1 MADMMTPKIKVS
13 DAPRRTPTSP
23 VGKDDSRYAPIDG
36 SSSNKKLAARLRSP
50 ASPVAQS
57 TDTQNDFGSRV
68 LSPSEAAIDPL
79 SQQILQRTN
88 TASAVQ
94 KLRPQNVDSPTGQ
107 PPASPTEIGA
117 DKKHSGEVS
126 GEINGASKA
135 DKKKAGSFLS
145 RFIGSS
151 KKKTT
156 LDDGDNA
163 SDAGDLRSEGM
174 DAQLYMDN
182 VSFNPNIPHP
192 PAYIKVRTKFK
203 KDKEFDCV
211 FLAQE
216 LRSGSGKATPPAVG
230 MNPAPQ
236 SGSAAKHNP
245 IWAVEFSKDGKYLAA
260 GGQDR
265 VVRLW
270 AVLASSEERR
280 SHEGHENDRH
290 ADQGQGSRLSA
301 PVFQQKTVREYH
313 GHTSTIL
320 DLSWSKNNFLL
331 SSSMDKTVRLWHV
344 SREENLCTFKHSDF
358 VPSIQ
363 FHPTDDRFFLAGS
376 LDAKLRLWSIP
387 DKSVAYSTT
396 VPDMI
401 TAVSFTPDGK
411 TCIAG
416 TLGGLCMFY
425 DTEGLKWQA
434 QLHVKSTRGQ
444 NAKGSK
450 VTGIQATYWPP
461 GSESGEI
468 KLLVSSNDSRVRIYN
483 YKDKSLEM
491 KFRGHENNCSQ
502 IRATFAD
509 SSGHIICGSEDRK
522 AYIWSTT
529 MPEGEKRNQRPVEMF
544 EAHNSI
550 TTCTVIAP
558 IQTKQLLSASEDPI
572 FDLCNPPPVTLVSRA
587 ESVVSSRAP
596 TEAGSAAPTPVHTD
610 KATNKSAE
618 SPAYIARCAHRG
630 GNIIV
635 TADYTGAIKVFR
647 QDCAFRKRI
656 RRSEAWDATSM
667 KRASGIGRPSSILS
681 RTSKS
686 RRDSVSTQPP
696 NDRIMTWRQGISNI
710 SLESSNSLPHRNASP
725 RKSLA
730 SLSRPNESSMIGT
743 ARPPTQETG
752 PTGTPK
758 TSISIDRT
766 TTTHSASHTE
776 SEEPVSPVKEKSPPK
791 QRLDHDSEANPLA
804 VYGGQSW
811 GFWTGNHMR
820 MMSSNQR
827 QDESHLGLTPQ
838 FSNVSQVSRLTD
850 EMSGTEE
857 SADGEKR

>member
-1 MADMMTPKIKVS
+1 MVDVPPKIKVS
-13 DAPRRTPTSP
+13 EPPRRSSTSP
-23 VGKDDSRYAPIDG
+23 FERQDTAIAPADG
-36 SSSNKKLAARLRSP
+36 APLHKNLAAKLRSP
-50 ASPVAQS
+50 TSSVAPPN
-57 TDTQNDFGSRV
+57 DTQHGFSSNETR
-68 LSPSEAAIDPL
+68 PSNAAIDPL

-88 TASAVQ
+88 TSPAGQ
-94 KLRPQNVDSPTGQ
+94 KIRQQSTELGPGQ
-107 PPASPTEIGA
+107 TPASPAETKAANE
-117 DKKHSGEVS
+117 HSAEAPRDL
-126 GEINGASKA
+126 NKA
-135 DKKKAGSFLS
+135 PKIDKKKGVSFLS
-145 RFIGSS
+145 RFIGSN

-156 LDDGDNA
+156 LDGTSDNG
-163 SDAGDLRSEGM
+163 SDAGDLRAEGM
-174 DAQLYMDN
+174 DAQLYIDN
-182 VSFNPNIPHP
+182 VSFNPKFPHP
-192 PAYIKVRTKFK
+192 PAYIKVRAKFK
-203 KDKEFDCV
+203 KEKEFDHV

-216 LRSGSGKATPPAVG
+216 LRSGSGKTTPPVAG

-236 SGSAAKHNP
+236 SGSAAKNNP
-245 IWAVEFSKDGKYLAA
+245 IWAIEFSKDGKYLAA

-265 VVRLW
+265 VVRVW
-270 AVLASSEERR
+270 AVIASSEERR
-280 SHEGHENDRH
+280 SHEGHENDHH
-290 ADQGQGSRLSA
+290 AAEGHGNRLSA

-450 VTGIQATYWPP
+450 VTGIQATHWPP
-461 GSESGEI
+461 GSESGEVKI
-468 KLLVSSNDSRVRIYN
+468 LVSSNDSRIRVYN
-483 YKDKSLEM
+483 FKDKSLEM
-491 KFRGHENNCSQ
+491 KFRGHVNSCSQ

-522 AYIWSTT
+522 AYIWSTAT
-529 MPEGEKRNQRPVEMF
+529 PEGEKRDQRSVEMF
-544 EAHNSI
+544 EAHSSI
-550 TTCTVIAP
+550 TTCTIVAP
-558 IQTKQLLSASEDPI
+558 IQTKRLLGASEDPI

-587 ESVVSSRAP
+587 ESVISSRAP
-596 TEAGSAAPTPVHTD
+596 TEAGSAVPNLAHIDMAFKKPM
-610 KATNKSAE
+610 E
-618 SPAYIARCAHRG
+618 SPAYITKSAHRG

-647 QDCAFRKRI
+647 QDCAFHKRI
-656 RRSEAWDATSM
+656 RRNETWDAASM
-667 KRASGIGRPSSILS
+667 RPSSVLS

-686 RRDSVSTQPP
+686 TRDSISTQPP
-696 NDRIMTWRQGISNI
+696 DDRIMTWRQGISHG
-710 SLESSNSLPHRNASP
+710 SFDSSSSLPRRSKSP
-725 RKSLA
+725 RKP
-730 SLSRPNESSMIGT
+730 LSGLNTRPTESPIISPM
-743 ARPPTQETG
+743 RPPTQDTG
-752 PTGTPK
+752 PTGTSE
-758 TSISIDRT
+758 TSISIERT
-766 TTTHSASHTE
+766 ISAHSGSQTE
-776 SEEPVSPVKEKSPPK
+776 SDESMSVVEEKPLSRRQGLNSN
-791 QRLDHDSEANPLA
+791 REANPLA
-804 VYGGQSW
+804 IYGGQSW
-811 GFWTGNHMR
+811 LFWTANRDG
-820 MMSSNQR
+820 MMKGGQGPHER
-827 QDESHLGLTPQ
+827 GLALTPQ

-850 EMSGTEE
+850 EMSGAEANGEE
-857 SADGEKR
+857 GRR